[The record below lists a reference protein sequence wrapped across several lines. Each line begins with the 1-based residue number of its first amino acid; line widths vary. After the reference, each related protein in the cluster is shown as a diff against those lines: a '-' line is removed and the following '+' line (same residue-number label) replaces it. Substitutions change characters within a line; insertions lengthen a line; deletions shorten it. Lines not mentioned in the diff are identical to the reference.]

1 MRSLVGARLMGIGA
15 TPEEMILTALSVLET
30 GRDELRAALD
40 KIDAPLYV
48 TDAEGIVTYH
58 NPACVAFAGRI
69 PAVRSD
75 RWCVTWKLFTRG
87 GEFLPH
93 DQCPMATALKE
104 RRAIRG
110 LTAVAERP
118 DGTRIVFMPYPTP
131 ILKDGSLLGA
141 INILV
146 DITDAA
152 QARDF
157 WLQAGKARR
166 LARSVL
172 DVATAD
178 TLERL
183 ADEYESKAIALAGP
197 RAPDDR
203 LH

>member
-1 MRSLVGARLMGIGA
+1 MNAGG
-15 TPEEMILTALSVLET
+15 TPEDMILTALTVLET

-40 KIDAPLYV
+40 EIDAPVYV
-48 TDAEGIVTYH
+48 TDADGVVTDY
-58 NPACVAFAGRI
+58 NPACVAFAGRT
-69 PAVRSD
+69 PEVRSD
-75 RWCVTWKLFTRG
+75 RWCVTSKLFTRG
-87 GEFLPH
+87 GEVLPH

-110 LTAVAERP
+110 LSAVAERP

-131 ILKDGSLLGA
+131 ILKDGRLLGA
-141 INILV
+141 VNMLV

-152 QARDF
+152 QAEGL

-172 DVATAD
+172 DFATSD

-183 ADEYESKAIALAGP
+183 ADEYEAKAIALAGP
-197 RAPDDR
+197 RAADGR
-203 LH
+203 LR